1 LTTDEEENFKESF
14 NKIVSKAHA
23 RLVKEI
29 YKNFHKWGYDAAYF
43 DLDIQTIF
51 KIDRET
57 FNRRTEEKGMERG

>member
-1 LTTDEEENFKESF
+1 LNSDDQANFIESF

-29 YKNFHKWGYDAAYF
+29 DKNFHKWGYDAAYF

-51 KIDRET
+51 KIDKET
-57 FNRRTEEKGMERG
+57 FSRRTEEKGMERG